1 MSEERPMPTNDQL
14 ATLEVDGRV
23 ARLTLRRPE
32 ARNAL
37 SLPLLEALHAR
48 VDELTRMDEPSVCV
62 LTGEGKCFCAGMDLK
77 AVLDEP
83 GAPRRL
89 LGAIA
94 ELTIKARALPQVT
107 IAQINGAAI
116 GGGCGLACV
125 CDLSWTHPEAK
136 LGYPEVDIGVCPAVV
151 APWVVRKI
159 GAGPARRLLLEGGT
173 LSGVRAHE
181 LGLVDHLAESR
192 DDLDE
197 LADAVVQRVASGGA
211 RALAATKGLLN
222 ELDGSLD
229 EDLLTRGAALSAEVL
244 ATPEAQAALRARLE
258 G

>member
-151 APWVVRKI
+151 APWLAQRV
-159 GAGPARRLLLEGGT
+159 GAGAARRTLLLGGT
-173 LSGVRAHE
+173 MDGRAAAD
-181 LGLVDHLAESR
+181 LGLVTGLCER
-192 DDLDE
+192 DALE
-197 LADAVVQRVASGGA
+197 ETVRETALRIASAGPE
-211 RALAATKGLLN
+211 ALRATKAWMN
-222 ELDGSLD
+222 EMEGAAIV
-229 EDLLTRGAALSAEVL
+229 EQVRRGAVLSSEIVE
-244 ATPEAQAALRARLE
+244 TPEARAALEKVFSR
-258 G
+258 